1 MMFNLTRCFMKNKVY
16 IAGLVLIS
24 ALTFSCSNDEESFE
38 NQEVKANALK
48 SLPQSV
54 LIKEPIDSTQVNP
67 TMDMAQPEGD
77 PSIPRPP
84 R

>member
-1 MMFNLTRCFMKNKVY
+1 MKNKVY

-38 NQEVKANALK
+38 SQEVKANALK
-48 SLPQSV
+48 SVPQSV

-67 TMDMAQPEGD
+67 TMNMAQPEGD